1 MNAHKMLVF
10 RIQNISKKKSQPNQI
25 HAVVLCFLRPVVVS
39 LYAVIESKQYGQNE
53 ITEFDN
59 KMYFQWLHKSLSPIF
74 IFILPYLSSVLLT
87 QIRI

>member
-10 RIQNISKKKSQPNQI
+10 RTQNISKKKSQANQI
-25 HAVVLCFLRPVVVS
+25 HAVVLYFLRPVVVS

-59 KMYFQWLHKSLSPIF
+59 NKMYFQWLHKNKVFHQFLYSFYHIF
-74 IFILPYLSSVLLT
+74 LPCC
-87 QIRI
+87 